1 MALLASLFGILGVIP
16 SILKA
21 IIEGVAPLLK
31 ALSEFVVWLI
41 KAMWEGLTD
50 ILDNLKTVLTVV
62 ILVMSPVC
70 YMKWEHYKEVKA
82 IHADY
87 RAKWQPKST
96 KKPSAVSKADQEKYK
111 NFPDL
116 DPSKLFKWW

>member
-1 MALLASLFGILGVIP
+1 MAFLASLLGILGVIP
-16 SILKA
+16 AILKA
-21 IIEGVAPLLK
+21 IIEGATPLLK
-31 ALSEFVVWLI
+31 AFSEFVVWLI

-62 ILVMSPVC
+62 ILVMSPIC
-70 YMKWEHYKEVKA
+70 YMKWGHYKEVKA

-87 RAKWQPKST
+87 RTKWQPKKNVKIDKT
-96 KKPSAVSKADQEKYK
+96 DYSKY
-111 NFPDL
+111 PDL

>member
-1 MALLASLFGILGVIP
+1 MSILAGLFGILGVIP

-21 IIEGVAPLLK
+21 IIEGATPLLK

-41 KAMWEGLTD
+41 KAMWEGFTD
-50 ILDNLKTVLTVV
+50 IMDNMKTLLTVA
-62 ILVMSPVC
+62 ILVFGPLSWQHIQHR
-70 YMKWEHYKEVKA
+70 WEINA
-82 IHADY
+82 IHKDY
-87 RAKWQPKST
+87 RAKWQPKS
-96 KKPSAVSKADQEKYK
+96 KKTSPISKQDIEKYK